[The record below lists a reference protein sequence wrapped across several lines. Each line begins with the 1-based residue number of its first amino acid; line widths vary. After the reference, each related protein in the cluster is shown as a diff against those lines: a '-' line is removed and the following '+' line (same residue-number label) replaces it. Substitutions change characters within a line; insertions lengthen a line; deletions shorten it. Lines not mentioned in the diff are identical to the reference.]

1 MPAAAGRYSRRA
13 WIIAAA
19 IAAAGIVAGILFC
32 GAGYATIAYTDRL
45 EFCISCHEMKATSF
59 AEYSQTIHYKN
70 ASGVRAVCA
79 DCHVPHTLVPLLVA
93 KVVAGNDL
101 LQHVLGTIDTP
112 EKFEAQRLRMAKI
125 VWGRLQADDSREC
138 RSCHSFEAMDFH
150 KQSADAVAKMQPA
163 STNGDT
169 CISCHK
175 GIAHH
180 LPDMS
185 QGIQQAFD
193 DLTEQA
199 KQQGA
204 KADALYS
211 IATKPMF
218 LERPS
223 GQPDGS
229 GDARLLALSQVHVLQ
244 RQGDW
249 LQVRIEGW
257 QQEGAERVFYALRG
271 QRIFVAALGNEAVA
285 KVEQLSTETDPDT
298 QIVWHRAAVTMWT
311 TKDALIAD
319 RAGLFAYG
327 AELFGDTCGTC
338 HSPPPPENQLAN
350 QWIGSLN
357 AMKDRISIDE
367 EQYRFLQKYLQLNAS
382 DTAAAAK

>member
-19 IAAAGIVAGILFC
+19 IAAGGAVLGVLFC
-32 GAGYATIAYTDRL
+32 GGLYAGLDYTDQL
-45 EFCISCHEMKATSF
+45 EFCVSCHEMKATSF
-59 AEYSQTIHYKN
+59 AEYSKTIHYQN

-79 DCHVPHTLVPLLVA
+79 DCHVPRELLPKLVA

-125 VWGRLQADDSREC
+125 VWARLQADDSREC
-138 RSCHSFEAMDFH
+138 RSCHSYQAMDFH
-150 KQSADAVAKMQPA
+150 KQTADAVAKMQPA
-163 STNGDT
+163 STTGDT

-204 KADALYS
+204 KADTLYS
-211 IATKPMF
+211 IVTKPMF
-218 LERPS
+218 LERPA
-223 GQPDGS
+223 GQPDGN
-229 GDARLLALSQVHVLQ
+229 GDGRLLAITPVHVLQ

-257 QQEGAERVFYALRG
+257 QQEGAERALYAMRG
-271 QRIFVAALGNEAVA
+271 QRILNAALGNEAVA

-298 QIVWHRAAVTMWT
+298 QIVWHRAAVTMWVT
-311 TKDALIAD
+311 REALIAD
-319 RAGLFAYG
+319 RTPVFAYG

-338 HSPPPPENQLAN
+338 HSPPPTDTNLAN

-357 AMKDRISIDE
+357 AMKPNISIDD

-382 DTAAAAK
+382 DTAGRS